1 MEFSTSIGRG
11 GTEYP
16 RCVKTVHWSLCSV
29 VSPVT
34 CRAGSQNT
42 LLLALPLAPSQSCIS
57 QKLALSLRHCFHKS
71 TSTDPLKSGPGTA
84 VVMHLAPRWELW
96 RQLRPW
102 PGPAPTC
109 TCPQSPQLLTLD
121 TFQLWAL
128 TCPAGAEFMKPVAEV

>member
-42 LLLALPLAPSQSCIS
+42 LLLALPSVPPPLWECRQSGLA
-57 QKLALSLRHCFHKS
+57 SLRQCVHKAPEQICQQRS
-71 TSTDPLKSGPGTA
+71 TA
-84 VVMHLAPRWELW
+84 VRYEDCCGCAPGCTIGVWKQSILGSSLHMHVPTKPIAAKASPIPAMGVPAVHLDVM
-96 RQLRPW
+96 
-102 PGPAPTC
+102 
-109 TCPQSPQLLTLD
+109 
-121 TFQLWAL
+121 
-128 TCPAGAEFMKPVAEV
+128 